1 MSTVY
6 EPIHYSP
13 YEKPTFEFGVCVGSG
28 YGNFPTHEVV
38 EWIEAQR
45 LYGVAEFNLYDVD
58 YDARL
63 TNVFNYYTRKK
74 LLRVFKLPHPLGL
87 QTHSY
92 EKVGGNCS
100 YTVRIY

>member
-13 YEKPTFEFGVCVGSG
+13 RQKPTFEFGVCVTCGFG
-28 YGNFPTHEVV
+28 AFPPHEVV

-45 LYGVAEFNLYDVD
+45 LYGVAEFNLYDV
-58 YDARL
+58 YYHANM

-87 QTHSY
+87 KTQSKD
-92 EKVGGNCS
+92 KVAYNCS
-100 YTVRIY
+100 